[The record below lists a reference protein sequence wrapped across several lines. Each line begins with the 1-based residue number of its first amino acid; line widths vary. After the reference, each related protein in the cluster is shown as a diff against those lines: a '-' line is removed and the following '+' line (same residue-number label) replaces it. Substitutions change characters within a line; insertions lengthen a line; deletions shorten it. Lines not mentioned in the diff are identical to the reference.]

1 MSKRCYYEVLEVER
15 TADDGA
21 LKTSFRKLAMK
32 WHPDRN
38 PGDNDSEHR
47 FKEINEAYDILKDP
61 QRRAA
66 YDRFGHA
73 AFEQGGGGTHGF
85 GSDFGSAF
93 SDIFEGIFGMGGA
106 RQRGTGRERGSD
118 LRFNMQITLE
128 EAYKGKTAQVRLP
141 TSVTCEV
148 CSGTGAKAGT
158 KPKVCATCGGH
169 GKIRHSQGFFTLER
183 TCNACHGRGQVIEN
197 PCPSCAGSGRTTKE
211 RTLSVN
217 IPAGV
222 EDGTRIRLAG
232 EGEAGLRGG
241 PSGDLYIFLSLATHA
256 FFQRDSA
263 DLHCRVPISM
273 VTAALG
279 GEFEVP
285 TIDGSQDACENSER
299 HAVRA
304 ALPVAGQG
312 HAGAPLQAGRRHV
325 CPGDGRNA
333 AEPDQTAARAVGRV
347 REAVV
352 ARNPAGILGFLH
364 QSQGL
369 LRNRDRAGLVPGL
382 THPLS
387 GFTDYVTVLRRP
399 GGVPK
404 PMPIQ
409 ALQLLEKKIE
419 RQIRLFETRKGI
431 RLDDEVRF
439 IRSWF
444 ERPLTMGAISPSG
457 KLLARTMA
465 SYVDPSIPGPVI
477 ELGPGTGPVTEALVE
492 QGVDPSR
499 LVLIE
504 FNPDFCRLLRTRYPD
519 ATVIRGDAYS
529 LRRMLGSMLEQPAA
543 AIVSGLPLV
552 TKPLKTRVRLIREAF
567 RLMQPNAPF
576 VQFTYAVMP
585 PIPKALTGVS
595 TEASERI
602 WMNVPPARVWVYRKD

>member
-15 TADDGA
+15 TADDGV
-21 LKTSFRKLAMK
+21 LKTAFRKLAMK

-38 PGDNDSEHR
+38 PGDGDSEHR

-73 AFEQGGGGTHGF
+73 AFEQGGGGAHGF
-85 GSDFGSAF
+85 GADFGSTF

-106 RQRGTGRERGSD
+106 RQRGSGRERGAD

-148 CSGTGAKAGT
+148 CSGTGAKTGT

-183 TCNACHGRGQVIEN
+183 TCNACHGRGKVIEN

-285 TIDGSQDACENSER
+285 TIDGS
-299 HAVRA
+299 
-304 ALPVAGQG
+304 
-312 HAGAPLQAGRRHV
+312 
-325 CPGDGRNA
+325 
-333 AEPDQTAARAVGRV
+333 
-347 REAVV
+347 
-352 ARNPAGILGFLH
+352 
-364 QSQGL
+364 
-369 LRNRDRAGLVPGL
+369 
-382 THPLS
+382 
-387 GFTDYVTVLRRP
+387 
-399 GGVPK
+399 
-404 PMPIQ
+404 
-409 ALQLLEKKIE
+409 
-419 RQIRLFETRKGI
+419 
-431 RLDDEVRF
+431 
-439 IRSWF
+439 
-444 ERPLTMGAISPSG
+444 
-457 KLLARTMA
+457 
-465 SYVDPSIPGPVI
+465 
-477 ELGPGTGPVTEALVE
+477 
-492 QGVDPSR
+492 
-499 LVLIE
+499 
-504 FNPDFCRLLRTRYPD
+504 
-519 ATVIRGDAYS
+519 
-529 LRRMLGSMLEQPAA
+529 
-543 AIVSGLPLV
+543 
-552 TKPLKTRVRLIREAF
+552 KTRVKIPGGTQSGRRF
-567 RLMQPNAPF
+567 RLQAKGMPVLRSKQVGDMYVQVMVETPQNLTKRQRELLAEFEKLSSRETQPESAGF
-576 VQFTYAVMP
+576 FTKV
-585 PIPKALTGVS
+585 KDFFGTG
-595 TEASERI
+595 AG
-602 WMNVPPARVWVYRKD
+602 PA